1 MPSNQFAISIQ
12 KQKLKFSGNSCEECR
27 SLCQALCCRYTWD
40 IKLTREEYQSGQYA
54 AQVIC
59 LLSKEV
65 CNNINVICS
74 YQHFKINK
82 KPDNSCIYLD
92 ENSYCSIHAIRPQ
105 VCRDWSC
112 DYSFALAPKRKP
124 EKTPTINSESE
135 ELIDVTKILENDVY
149 IPYPFERLISVVYVK
164 DKSKLYFIR
173 ECIHGCERYYSETD
187 FNQPDLDEVKIM
199 GLIHLFNKK
208 LPTIKIRQDFYDR
221 YDHRLHDDQF
231 LEIISV
237 LKKQKIILDLYQ
249 LIR

>member
-1 MPSNQFAISIQ
+1 MPSNQFTLSIQ
-12 KQKLKFSGNSCEECR
+12 QKKLIFSGNSCEECR

-92 ENSYCSIHAIRPQ
+92 ENNYCSIHAIRPQ

-124 EKTPTINSESE
+124 EKAPMINSDSE
-135 ELIDVTKILENDVY
+135 ELNDAADISDSDVY
-149 IPYPFERLISVVYVK
+149 IPYPFERLITVVYVK
-164 DKSKLYFIR
+164 EKSKLYFVR
-173 ECIHGCERYYSETD
+173 ECLQGCERYYSETD
-187 FNQPDLDEVKIM
+187 FDQPDLDEVKIL

-208 LPTIKIRQDFYDR
+208 LPTIKIRQEFSER
-221 YDHRLHDDQF
+221 FEHRFHDDNF
-231 LEIISV
+231 FEIISIF
-237 LKKQKIILDLYQ
+237 KEQKIILAVDQ
-249 LIR
+249 LIQ